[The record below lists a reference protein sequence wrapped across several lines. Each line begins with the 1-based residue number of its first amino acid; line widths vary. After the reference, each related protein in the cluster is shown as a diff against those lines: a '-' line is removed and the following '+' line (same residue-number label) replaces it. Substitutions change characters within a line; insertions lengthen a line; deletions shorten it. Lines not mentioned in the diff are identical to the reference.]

1 MNSYLP
7 PGPGDLEYPSLPGDD
22 CDCDEDFE
30 DYETCPGGSDCYT
43 RVHSAEIRAEYLLE
57 LD

>member
-1 MNSYLP
+1 MNNYSP

-22 CDCDEDFE
+22 CDCDEDSE
-30 DYETCPGGSDCYT
+30 DYQTCPGGESCY
-43 RVHSAEIRAEYLLE
+43 RREYLAEIKAEYALE